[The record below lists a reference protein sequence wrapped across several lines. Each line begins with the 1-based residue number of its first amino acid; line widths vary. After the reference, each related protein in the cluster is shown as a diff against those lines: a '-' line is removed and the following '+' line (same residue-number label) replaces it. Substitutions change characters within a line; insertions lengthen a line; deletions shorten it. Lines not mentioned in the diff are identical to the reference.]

1 MTCDGGSMTITF
13 TIEKPTVAVT
23 GVTLDK
29 TEVALNIGETVTLTA
44 TVAPDDAPD
53 QTVTGAPR
61 AHRGTDPL

>member
-1 MTCDGGSMTITF
+1 
-13 TIEKPTVAVT
+13 VAVT

-44 TVAPDDAPD
+44 TVAPDDATD
-53 QTVTGAPR
+53 KTVTWATR